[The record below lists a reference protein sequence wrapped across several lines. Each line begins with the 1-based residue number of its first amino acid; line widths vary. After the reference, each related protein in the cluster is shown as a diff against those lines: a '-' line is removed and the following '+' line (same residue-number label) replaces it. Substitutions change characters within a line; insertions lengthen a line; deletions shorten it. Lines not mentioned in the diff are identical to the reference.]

1 MVNMPRMNRIVSIG
15 DVVSVAYFAIFGSE
29 LPYVAIASRAAN
41 LSNCIRI
48 ILTSMLRKIRPFYE
62 AKLRGW
68 GDPIDAGA
76 RRVDAR
82 GALALSTRSDVVQIS
97 VPSSHHCWSFCH
109 FCPEFH

>member
-82 GALALSTRSDVVQIS
+82 GALALSTRYTVDTL
-97 VPSSHHCWSFCH
+97 W
-109 FCPEFH
+109 